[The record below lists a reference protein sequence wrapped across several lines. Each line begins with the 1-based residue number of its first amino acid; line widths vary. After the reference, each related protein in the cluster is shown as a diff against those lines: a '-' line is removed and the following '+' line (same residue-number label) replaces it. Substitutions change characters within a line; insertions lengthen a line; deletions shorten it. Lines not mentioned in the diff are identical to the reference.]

1 MAELTTTYYYLLLLT
16 TTYYYLL
23 LLTGIPPHGNR
34 IAFVNAY
41 SSCIYRFSRAFFN
54 AYTSTL
60 NIEHSTPIIQQSTS
74 DIQHPT
80 SNTQRSTSNIQHST
94 FKIQHPTS
102 NSQHSY
108 SLFLNNCFGKA
119 TVTNNGAYITCN
131 SWLQPR
137 DRRHQQHPPR
147 QRHMASAGELEA
159 TPASAP
165 K

>member
-1 MAELTTTYYYLLLLT
+1 MHL
-16 TTYYYLL
+16 
-23 LLTGIPPHGNR
+23 
-34 IAFVNAY
+34 
-41 SSCIYRFSRAFFN
+41 SSRPTSNIQHQTFN
-54 AYTSTL
+54 IQHSTSNIQNQTSNIQHSTLNIQHPTL
-60 NIEHSTPIIQQSTS
+60 NIEH
-74 DIQHPT
+74 PT
-80 SNTQRSTSNIQHST
+80 FNIQHST

-147 QRHMASAGELEA
+147 QRHMASAGVPEA
-159 TPASAP
+159 MPASAP
-165 K
+165 IQCAFLATDPQTVQVRDDAV